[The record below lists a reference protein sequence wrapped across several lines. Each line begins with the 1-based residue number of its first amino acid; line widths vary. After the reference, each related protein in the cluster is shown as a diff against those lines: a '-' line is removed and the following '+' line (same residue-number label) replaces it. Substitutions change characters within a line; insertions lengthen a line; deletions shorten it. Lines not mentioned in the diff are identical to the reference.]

1 MVLIS
6 IWLFLLIYTRNTSL
20 PDAVYNLCTTLI
32 LKLTKTENLSMN
44 EEQAERI
51 INLLEKIDSKL
62 GELSTIT
69 FHVHG
74 IGDDVEDILKEVKK
88 KE

>member
-1 MVLIS
+1 
-6 IWLFLLIYTRNTSL
+6 
-20 PDAVYNLCTTLI
+20 
-32 LKLTKTENLSMN
+32 MN